1 MQVLTVLDAV
11 FMLVAAV
18 GGVYISHLADQ
29 EERRDLRRIV
39 AAGVLWVA
47 AMSATHSLATAVL
60 AATR

>member
-1 MQVLTVLDAV
+1 
-11 FMLVAAV
+11 MLVAAV